1 MDNTIRNKILSFQY
15 NFNNEDIVDYWKLC
29 LILKEILIDNELQ
42 FSDDIYFYLSE
53 TINNILN
60 KIFFSSNFKI
70 SEKSLNEY
78 NKQEFKVED
87 VAQYQILLI
96 RILEYLKQNFDIDI
110 KLDKN
115 FIQSIY
121 NQLNLQ
127 YNLDNIEETTSKK
140 YAWFTFVSKPLYLEG
155 AKNLYLR
162 MKYLKSKYPVIILI
176 TGNEITQEDLKV
188 LEDIPYITAPLVQ
201 FNNHKGRFIDTLM
214 KFYCFELIDYDR
226 ICYLD
231 SDILPLINIDD
242 WFDLY
247 NLGHDYDGFKT
258 IRYNDNNEMFL
269 TSEGCLFFI
278 TPKKNKFQEIINLS
292 EILNFS
298 NDEEI
303 SFYLYGAHLN
313 YLNISSLFNTSI
325 NHFGVFPK
333 YWQLQEYNSN
343 LINYS
348 SKQLTDYLLNLQDI
362 RATIIINNNYKQL
375 EQNYGYKY

>member
-96 RILEYLKQNFDIDI
+96 RISEYLKQNFDIDI

-176 TGNEITQEDLKV
+176 TGNEITQEDLKI

-201 FNNHKGRFIDTLM
+201 FNPKEIINQEYRYNDTVM
-214 KFYCFELIDYDR
+214 KFYAFELIDYDR
-226 ICYLD
+226 IGFLD
-231 SDILPLINIDD
+231 ADLIPLINIDD

-258 IRYNDNNEMFL
+258 IRYNHI
-269 TSEGCLFFI
+269 TSTLQVYAEGCVGFF
-278 TPKKNKFQEIINLS
+278 TPEKGKFQEIINL
-292 EILNFS
+292 IQVNNFHC
-298 NDEEI
+298 DEDI
-303 SFYLYGAHLN
+303 TSFLYLPHL
-313 YLNISSLFNTSI
+313 LDTVSSKLYSYPLFHSGGP
-325 NHFGVFPK
+325 FK
-333 YWQLQEYNSN
+333 YWLSTFYSPQIIDYSYKEIQNFLNNFNNERRIKN
-343 LINYS
+343 IN
-348 SKQLTDYLLNLQDI
+348 
-362 RATIIINNNYKQL
+362 
-375 EQNYGYKY
+375 G

>member
-96 RILEYLKQNFDIDI
+96 RISEYLKQNFDIDI

-176 TGNEITQEDLKV
+176 TGNEITQEDLKI
-188 LEDIPYITAPLVQ
+188 LGDIPYITAPLVQ
-201 FNNHKGRFIDTLM
+201 FNNHKGRFIDTIM

-278 TPKKNKFQEIINLS
+278 TPKKNKFQEIINL
-292 EILNFS
+292 IQVNNFHC
-298 NDEEI
+298 DEDI
-303 SFYLYGAHLN
+303 TSFLYLPHLLDTVSSKLYLYP
-313 YLNISSLFNTSI
+313 LFHSGGP
-325 NHFGVFPK
+325 FK
-333 YWQLQEYNSN
+333 YWLSTFYSPQI
-343 LINYS
+343 INYS
-348 SKQLTDYLLNLQDI
+348 YKEIQNFLNNFNNERRI
-362 RATIIINNNYKQL
+362 KNIN
-375 EQNYGYKY
+375 G